1 MKEKSTWR
9 GGCDKGSKN
18 SQGAGAIGEG
28 WLIWWLAANKSSF
41 FLLTPPAAKLKN
53 ITPELLGGRV
63 QKHLSKEVEYYD
75 AMCFEWTLGGH
86 KKLLST
92 DLTYLTA
99 GKQRFFRWQTPLF
112 TLFTIVSL
120 CLSKFTLTLNQK
132 MHVYHLGLFHCSECS
147 SLFSTVGIP

>member
-1 MKEKSTWR
+1 MNCWEE
-9 GGCDKGSKN
+9 GSK
-18 SQGAGAIGEG
+18 
-28 WLIWWLAANKSSF
+28 
-41 FLLTPPAAKLKN
+41 
-53 ITPELLGGRV
+53 
-63 QKHLSKEVEYYD
+63 KHLSEEVEYYD

-120 CLSKFTLTLNQK
+120 CLSKFTLNQK
-132 MHVYHLGLFHCSECS
+132 MHVYHLGLFHCTECT
-147 SLFSTVGIP
+147 SLFQLLASRKPLLNMAQGIKFKGRPVGQLKYLTMTMAFSKKSHLILDSLLEVSIENLS